1 MRRRDSCTCYYYY
14 GTTTCAA
21 ADAEVSHVVVAL
33 ASVKQLRK
41 RKELHGRIGTGS
53 SGTPQDN
60 KVAIPGQMATR
71 MFKA

>member
-1 MRRRDSCTCYYYY
+1 MHVLLYYY

-21 ADAEVSHVVVAL
+21 ADAEVSHVVVVVVAL
-33 ASVKQLRK
+33 ASVKQLRE
-41 RKELHGRIGTGS
+41 RKELHGGIGTGS